1 MFGKRTDMKTLIVYY
16 HPYEGSYCH
25 AILEAVKVGLK
36 KGGHPHKTIDLLR
49 DAFDPV
55 MHEKDLKAFVVY
67 GRTGDITQ
75 SDVDPLVLHYK
86 KKLEWAE
93 RIVMI
98 FPIWWMNVPAM
109 MKGFI
114 DKVIFPGVAY
124 NMEGAEMVSR
134 LHSFKQVTI
143 ISTMNT
149 PADIYRDQFN
159 NSLEGSL
166 VKGTFNQI
174 GIHDVEWISI
184 NMVKQSGREKR
195 EVWLEEIEERFAGE

>member
-1 MFGKRTDMKTLIVYY
+1 MFVKRIDMKTLIVYY

-25 AILEAVKVGLK
+25 AILKAVQDGLK
-36 KGGHPHKTIDLLR
+36 RGGHPHKTIDLLR

-55 MHEKDLKAFVVY
+55 MHKKDLQAFAVY

-75 SDVDPLVLHYK
+75 SEVDPLVLHYK

-98 FPIWWMNVPAM
+98 FPVWWMNVPAM
-109 MKGFI
+109 IKGFI

-124 NMEGAEMVSR
+124 NMVGPELVTR
-134 LHSFKQVTI
+134 LHSLKQVTI

-149 PADIYRDQFN
+149 PVDVYRDMFN

-166 VKGTFNQI
+166 IKGTFNQI
-174 GIHDVEWISI
+174 GVHNVEWISI
-184 NMVKQSGREKR
+184 NMVKQSGAEKR
-195 EVWLEEIEERFAGE
+195 KMWLDEIEERFVRM

>member
-1 MFGKRTDMKTLIVYY
+1 MYAKD
-16 HPYEGSYCH
+16 
-25 AILEAVKVGLK
+25 LEAF
-36 KGGHPHKTIDLLR
+36 
-49 DAFDPV
+49 A
-55 MHEKDLKAFVVY
+55 VY

-75 SDVDPLVLHYK
+75 SDVDPLVLDYK

-109 MKGFI
+109 VKGFI

-124 NMEGAEMVSR
+124 KMEGSQLVSR
-134 LHSFKQVTI
+134 LHSLRQVII

-149 PADIYRDQFN
+149 PSDVYREKFN

-174 GIHDVEWISI
+174 GIHDVQWISI
-184 NMVKQSGREKR
+184 NMVKHSGPEMRKL
-195 EVWLEEIEERFAGE
+195 WLEEIEGRFGR

>member
-1 MFGKRTDMKTLIVYY
+1 MKTLIVFY
-16 HPYEGSYCH
+16 HPYKGSYCR
-25 AILEAVKVGLK
+25 AILGAVQEVLK
-36 KGGHPHKTIDLLR
+36 RGGHSHKTIDLLR

-55 MHEKDLKAFVVY
+55 MREKDLEAFAVY
-67 GRTGDITQ
+67 GRTGDITD
-75 SDVDPLVLHYK
+75 SDVDPIVLHYK

-98 FPIWWMNVPAM
+98 FPIWWMNMPAM
-109 MKGFI
+109 MKGFV

-124 NMEGAEMVSR
+124 NMEGQQLVSR
-134 LHSFKQVTI
+134 LHSLKEVTV

-149 PADIYRDQFN
+149 PADVYRDRFN

-166 VKGTFNQI
+166 IKGTFNQI

-184 NMVKQSGREKR
+184 NMVKQSGQEKR
-195 EVWLEEIEERFAGE
+195 EIWLQELEEKFAK